1 MDVRELGHKEGWTPK
16 NWCFRTVVLEKTLE
30 SPLTSKR
37 SNQSILKEII
47 PEYSL
52 EGLILQLKL
61 QYFGCLM
68 LRANSLEK
76 TLMLVKIE
84 GKRRGWQRTR
94 WLDSITDLMDMNLSK
109 LWKIMKDREAWCA
122 AVHGVGRESD
132 KTQWLNNNSKWLQC
146 HSVDYHDTMNI
157 QVMKIAWKIC

>member
-1 MDVRELGHKEGWTPK
+1 MLLNCGAGEDSW
-16 NWCFRTVVLEKTLE
+16 E
-30 SPLTSKR
+30 SVDF
-37 SNQSILKEII
+37 KEIQPVN
-47 PEYSL
+47 PEGNHPWVFAGGIDITTEAPVLWLPDAKS
-52 EGLILQLKL
+52 QLTGKDPDAGKEWG
-61 QYFGCLM
+61 QEEKGQQR
-68 LRANSLEK
+68 LRQLFSIINS
-76 TLMLVKIE
+76 
-84 GKRRGWQRTR
+84 
-94 WLDSITDLMDMNLSK
+94 MNMSLSK

>member
-1 MDVRELGHKEGWTPK
+1 MLLNCGVGKDSW
-16 NWCFRTVVLEKTLE
+16 E
-30 SPLTSKR
+30 SFDF
-37 SNQSILKEII
+37 KEIQPVN
-47 PEYSL
+47 PEGNHPWVFAGGIDITTEAPVLWLPDAKS
-52 EGLILQLKL
+52 QLTGKDPDAGKEWG
-61 QYFGCLM
+61 QEEKGQQR
-68 LRANSLEK
+68 LRQLFSIINS
-76 TLMLVKIE
+76 
-84 GKRRGWQRTR
+84 
-94 WLDSITDLMDMNLSK
+94 MNMSLSK

>member
-1 MDVRELGHKEGWTPK
+1 MLLNCGAGEDSW
-16 NWCFRTVVLEKTLE
+16 E
-30 SPLTSKR
+30 SFDF
-37 SNQSILKEII
+37 KEIQPVN
-47 PEYSL
+47 PEGNHPWVFAGGIDITTEAPVLWLPDAKS
-52 EGLILQLKL
+52 QLTGKDPDAGKEWG
-61 QYFGCLM
+61 QEEKGQQR
-68 LRANSLEK
+68 LRQLFSIINS
-76 TLMLVKIE
+76 
-84 GKRRGWQRTR
+84 
-94 WLDSITDLMDMNLSK
+94 MNMSLSK